1 MKTSVRYAIKGKGVD
16 TLNFDTVIEAT
27 NKGGDIINHFLHLK
41 STDFARPCWFTI
53 YREDNHDKF
62 MTYAVNPTKDETYE
76 VKMLTYHT
84 NEVLFR
90 SASLGDALEWL
101 RDNYYQ
107 AVAVAFTE
115 IHEL

>member
-1 MKTSVRYAIKGKGVD
+1 MKTTVNYVVNGKRVTTMECDSVID
-16 TLNFDTVIEAT
+16 AT
-27 NKGGDIINHFLHLK
+27 YKGGDCISHLMHLDG
-41 STDFARPCWFTI
+41 TVTPCWITI
-53 YREDNHDKF
+53 CKESDHDKF
-62 MTYAVNPTKDETYE
+62 VTYAVNPTKDETYE

-90 SASLGDALEWL
+90 SASLGDALEWF
-101 RDNYYQ
+101 RTNYYQ